1 MHPKRVASIKSM
13 SASELS
19 RRRLKVHVSNEVAP
33 EEEVPAKELSETEQD
48 MPDPDQGNGEP
59 TREGD
64 DVDPEPATDESDSN
78 ASTLVLGGRRD
89 EDSDG
94 DN

>member
-1 MHPKRVASIKSM
+1 MARAPKESGIDQI
-13 SASELS
+13 
-19 RRRLKVHVSNEVAP
+19 HVGIGVEPPASNEVAP

-64 DVDPEPATDESDSN
+64 DVDPEPAADESDSN